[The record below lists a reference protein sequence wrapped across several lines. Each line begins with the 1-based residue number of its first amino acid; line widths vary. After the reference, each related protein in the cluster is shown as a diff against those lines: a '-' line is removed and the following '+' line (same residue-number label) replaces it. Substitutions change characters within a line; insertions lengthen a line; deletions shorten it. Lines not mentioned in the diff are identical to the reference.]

1 MPLADSSRHLYP
13 DMSDAYAFWTYMMN
27 VQFKTVGWHLDYF
40 LVSHSLLPALC
51 DSKILSNALGSD
63 HWIIT
68 L

>member
-1 MPLADSSRHLYP
+1 
-13 DMSDAYAFWTYMMN
+13 MSDAYAFWTYMMN